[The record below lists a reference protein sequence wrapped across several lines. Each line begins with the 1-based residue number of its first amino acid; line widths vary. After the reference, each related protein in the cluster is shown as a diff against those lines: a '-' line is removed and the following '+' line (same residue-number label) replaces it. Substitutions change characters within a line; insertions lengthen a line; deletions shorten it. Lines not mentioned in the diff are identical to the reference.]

1 MAVIVA
7 VSTWVARYDLLYSH
21 NGVVWGAGFSDVNAR
36 LPVLAVQAVLA
47 LLLAVA
53 LLANVR
59 FGRLGIPIA
68 ALGIWIVASIIG
80 AFYPG
85 AVQRLS
91 VTPAEQ
97 SVEAPY
103 IARQIDGTR
112 RAYALDAVT
121 TSDYGGT
128 SPLTAQEVT
137 DDQVTIDNLRLWDYR
152 PLKDTY
158 DQLQTIRT
166 YYAFNDIDLDRYM
179 VDGKYRQLE
188 ISAREVVADRL
199 SPPAQT
205 WPNTHLVYTHG
216 YGVAASP
223 VNAVVGEGLPDYVA
237 GGIPPT
243 GPLKVTQPAIY
254 FGELSDT
261 TVLAPSATQEFDYP
275 KGNQDVYTSYTG
287 THGVRMTGAARALW
301 SLRTGDFNLLISD
314 QIQDRTEILYRRNII
329 DRVNAI
335 APFLA
340 YDSDP
345 YVVVA
350 DGKVYWIIDAYT
362 TGSTYPYSEPATPG
376 GFNYI
381 RNSVKVVV
389 DAYEGTPVFY
399 VNDPNDPILKAY
411 RATFPSLFKPIDDMP
426 ASLRAHV
433 RYPEDMFTVQANM
446 FRTYHML
453 DPRVFYNREDVWA
466 YATEQTNPQAGPQ
479 TLQPYYVMMRLPGQ
493 SQPEYLL
500 ILPFTPRGKQ
510 NMVAWLAARN
520 DAPHY
525 GELINYVLPK
535 DQVIFGPAQVAN
547 RITQKPEVSRD
558 FSLFNQQGSGVV
570 QGNLL
575 VVPIGDTF
583 LYFEPIYLRATGT
596 QSLPELKRVI
606 LVDSA
611 QVVYTNTL
619 PDAINA
625 LVGQQTLSTG
635 GTTTG
640 PPTTTTS
647 SSPQVA
653 QLVAQAQ
660 QLYKAAY
667 DALKT
672 GDLSTYATDMTQLG
686 QILQQL
692 ATLTAAPTPSPTPS
706 PGAKPTPSPTRSP

>member
-1 MAVIVA
+1 
-7 VSTWVARYDLLYSH
+7 
-21 NGVVWGAGFSDVNAR
+21 
-36 LPVLAVQAVLA
+36 
-47 LLLAVA
+47 
-53 LLANVR
+53 
-59 FGRLGIPIA
+59 
-68 ALGIWIVASIIG
+68 
-80 AFYPG
+80 
-85 AVQRLS
+85 
-91 VTPAEQ
+91 
-97 SVEAPY
+97 
-103 IARQIDGTR
+103 
-112 RAYALDAVT
+112 
-121 TSDYGGT
+121 
-128 SPLTAQEVT
+128 
-137 DDQVTIDNLRLWDYR
+137 
-152 PLKDTY
+152 
-158 DQLQTIRT
+158 
-166 YYAFNDIDLDRYM
+166 
-179 VDGKYRQLE
+179 
-188 ISAREVVADRL
+188 
-199 SPPAQT
+199 
-205 WPNTHLVYTHG
+205 
-216 YGVAASP
+216 
-223 VNAVVGEGLPDYVA
+223 
-237 GGIPPT
+237 
-243 GPLKVTQPAIY
+243 
-254 FGELSDT
+254 
-261 TVLAPSATQEFDYP
+261 
-275 KGNQDVYTSYTG
+275 
-287 THGVRMTGAARALW
+287 
-301 SLRTGDFNLLISD
+301 
-314 QIQDRTEILYRRNII
+314 
-329 DRVNAI
+329 
-335 APFLA
+335 
-340 YDSDP
+340 
-345 YVVVA
+345 
-350 DGKVYWIIDAYT
+350 
-362 TGSTYPYSEPATPG
+362 
-376 GFNYI
+376 
-381 RNSVKVVV
+381 
-389 DAYEGTPVFY
+389 
-399 VNDPNDPILKAY
+399 
-411 RATFPSLFKPIDDMP
+411 
-426 ASLRAHV
+426 
-433 RYPEDMFTVQANM
+433 
-446 FRTYHML
+446 
-453 DPRVFYNREDVWA
+453 
-466 YATEQTNPQAGPQ
+466 
-479 TLQPYYVMMRLPGQ
+479 MMRLPGQ